1 MANKFFAAIRARFFN
16 TAADTALDVGV
27 NADAHP
33 RLTIDAGGKISWGD
47 GTNAVDTNIYRD
59 SASVLKTD
67 DTLKV
72 PVLFIDGIEVDT
84 TGATTDQILKYN
96 GTKFIPAP
104 DGGDGGF
111 VAQTTAPVDTGLL
124 WLDTDE
130 PAVTV
135 EPEPTS
141 PTFTYTSGLLTGITY
156 GSGGSKSL
164 TYTSGLLSQV
174 DFTRNGVTTRK
185 TFNYTSGVLTSISQV
200 TL

>member
-1 MANKFFAAIRARFFN
+1 MSNFLKSLKVKGVEL
-16 TAADTALDVGV
+16 DTAG
-27 NADAHP
+27 
-33 RLTIDAGGKISWGD
+33 
-47 GTNAVDTNIYRD
+47 AVTGY
-59 SASVLKTD
+59 VLKYD
-67 DTLKV
+67 
-72 PVLFIDGIEVDT
+72 
-84 TGATTDQILKYN
+84 
-96 GTKFIPAP
+96 GTKFGAASV
-104 DGGDGGF
+104 GGF

-164 TYTSGLLSQV
+164 TYASGLLSQV

-185 TFNYTSGVLTSISQV
+185 TFNYTSGVLTSITQV
-200 TL
+200 VL